1 MNNQSLN
8 VKSQVTSELKIHYH
22 VDKTRVLYLITK
34 TVTKGIYHFF
44 DKIVCGEKNKL
55 IQCVNLCINK
65 RKQHMI

>member
-1 MNNQSLN
+1 MNNQSFN
-8 VKSQVTSELKIHYH
+8 VKSQVTSEIKIHNY

-44 DKIVCGEKNKL
+44 DKIVCGEQNKL
-55 IQCVNLCINK
+55 IQCVNLYINK

>member
-8 VKSQVTSELKIHYH
+8 VKSQVTSEIKIHNY

-34 TVTKGIYHFF
+34 TVIKGIYHFF
-44 DKIVCGEKNKL
+44 DEIVCGELNKL
-55 IQCVNLCINK
+55 IQCVNLYINK